1 MAYVTENNDT
11 GNGSKVLFSFTFPYL
26 EKTDIKVSVD
36 GTDRALGSGSTEYQ
50 FASATQIQFNTAPT
64 NGQAVRIYRDTNID
78 NLKAEF
84 FSGSAIRSQ
93 DLNEDFRQN
102 LYNSQETEAAV
113 ANKFNKTTDL
123 IDSTETWAASDS
135 KIASTSA
142 IDARV
147 DSKLTTKVVDDIV
160 PGTGVSI
167 ADNTPSSGKITINL
181 DAELVELS
189 TMATNTSQALADLTQ
204 AEVQIL
210 DGATVTT
217 AELNKLDG
225 VTASTTEL
233 NLVDGVTAST
243 TELNI
248 LDGVTATTA
257 ELNIMDGVT
266 STTAELNIL
275 DGVTA
280 TTAELNY
287 VDGVTSNIQTQ
298 LGTKQAQD
306 DDLTSLSQMQTGA
319 ADKLKVLTADEIERI
334 DGLTSST
341 AELNKLDG
349 VTASATDL
357 NITASMTKQT
367 TISDTDS
374 SYPTSGAV
382 VDYVAAQISG
392 INGVELIADDESFPN
407 TLPAAGT
414 VVSVSD
420 AGGLTVNS
428 SGVSTNGDTLNNT
441 TVTIN
446 GFPSELRGGVG
457 GNADPYTIGAGTGLL
472 LKSTGSSQTYDYHQV
487 MIRESDFV
495 QLSDDIND
503 FNSRYRIASSA
514 PGSNNDEGDLYFDTS
529 SNKMFVYD
537 GSSWGEVTSTG
548 DFKYLVLTETG
559 TTNAASYDG
568 SKVSFDLKE
577 NSTSGSAANVT
588 NAAQLMVSINGVIQK
603 PNTGTNTSGLDGFV
617 MTDADTIKFTAGVPT
632 GASVF
637 VIQSGSAL
645 AINVAGD
652 GTVTEAKLNA
662 NAPTNGHV
670 LTADSTTAGGFKWA
684 AGVSEGT
691 DIKSTGESGGTKY
704 LREDGDGT
712 CSWQTVAQYT
722 TPLTTRGDILFRD
735 ASGDQRLAKG
745 TEGQYLKIGA
755 NDPEWADVVGAV
767 ADGCIFENDQTI
779 SNNYTIASGKGA
791 HSVGPI
797 TVNATVTV
805 NGNWVVS

>member
-50 FASATQIQFNTAPT
+50 FASATQVQFNTAPT

-113 ANKFNKTTDL
+113 ANKFNKTTDV
-123 IDSTETWAASDS
+123 IDSTETWAANNTQ
-135 KIASTSA
+135 IATTGA

-147 DSKLTTKVVDDIV
+147 DAKLTTKVVDDIV

-189 TMATNTSQALADLTQ
+189 TMATDTASALADLTQ

-287 VDGVTSNIQTQ
+287 TDGVTSNIQTQ
-298 LGTKQAQD
+298 LGTKQPLA
-306 DDLTSLSQMQTGA
+306 DDLTTLSGMQTGA
-319 ADKLKVLTADEIERI
+319 AAKAAILTADEIERI

-341 AELNKLDG
+341 TELNKLDG
-349 VTASATDL
+349 VTASATD
-357 NITASMTKQT
+357 
-367 TISDTDS
+367 
-374 SYPTSGAV
+374 
-382 VDYVAAQISG
+382 
-392 INGVELIADDESFPN
+392 
-407 TLPAAGT
+407 
-414 VVSVSD
+414 
-420 AGGLTVNS
+420 
-428 SGVSTNGDTLNNT
+428 
-441 TVTIN
+441 
-446 GFPSELRGGVG
+446 
-457 GNADPYTIGAGTGLL
+457 
-472 LKSTGSSQTYDYHQV
+472 
-487 MIRESDFV
+487 
-495 QLSDDIND
+495 
-503 FNSRYRIASSA
+503 
-514 PGSNNDEGDLYFDTS
+514 
-529 SNKMFVYD
+529 
-537 GSSWGEVTSTG
+537 
-548 DFKYLVLTETG
+548 
-559 TTNAASYDG
+559 
-568 SKVSFDLKE
+568 
-577 NSTSGSAANVT
+577 
-588 NAAQLMVSINGVIQK
+588 
-603 PNTGTNTSGLDGFV
+603 
-617 MTDADTIKFTAGVPT
+617 
-632 GASVF
+632 
-637 VIQSGSAL
+637 
-645 AINVAGD
+645 
-652 GTVTEAKLNA
+652 
-662 NAPTNGHV
+662 
-670 LTADSTTAGGFKWA
+670 
-684 AGVSEGT
+684 
-691 DIKSTGESGGTKY
+691 
-704 LREDGDGT
+704 
-712 CSWQTVAQYT
+712 
-722 TPLTTRGDILFRD
+722 
-735 ASGDQRLAKG
+735 
-745 TEGQYLKIGA
+745 
-755 NDPEWADVVGAV
+755 
-767 ADGCIFENDQTI
+767 
-779 SNNYTIASGKGA
+779 
-791 HSVGPI
+791 
-797 TVNATVTV
+797 
-805 NGNWVVS
+805 

>member
-113 ANKFNKTTDL
+113 ANKFNKTTDV
-123 IDSTETWAASDS
+123 IDSTETWAANNTQ
-135 KIASTSA
+135 IATTGA

-147 DSKLTTKVVDDIV
+147 DAKLTTKVVDDIV

-189 TMATNTSQALADLTQ
+189 TMATDTASALADLTQ
-204 AEVQIL
+204 TEVQIL
-210 DGATVTT
+210 DGATVSTT
-217 AELNKLDG
+217 ELNKLDG

-280 TTAELNY
+280 TTTELNY

-298 LGTKQAQD
+298 LGTKQDQD
-306 DDLTSLSQMQTGA
+306 DDLDSLSQMQTGA

-349 VTASATDL
+349 VTASTANL
-357 NITASMTKQT
+357 NIVANMGKETAITDDDTKF
-367 TISDTDS
+367 
-374 SYPTSGAV
+374 PTSGAV
-382 VDYVAAQISG
+382 VDYVTTQISG

-414 VVSVSD
+414 VVSISD
-420 AGGLTVNS
+420 AGGLEVNS

-446 GFPSELRGGVG
+446 GFPPELRGGATVG
-457 GNADPYTIGAGTGLL
+457 GQTNADPYVLTAGTGLL

-487 MIRESDFV
+487 MIREADFV

-577 NSTSGSAANVT
+577 NSTSGSAASVT

-632 GASVF
+632 GADVF
-637 VIQSGSAL
+637 VVQSGSAL
-645 AINVAGD
+645 SINTPGDNTVTAAKTDISIVAGD
-652 GTVTEAKLNA
+652 IIYGNGTDSWTRLAKPSSNKFLRN
-662 NAPTNGHV
+662 TSGGTLSWETV
-670 LTADSTTAGGFKWA
+670 DSTP
-684 AGVSEGT
+684 EGT
-691 DIKSTGESGGTKY
+691 AIKSTGESGASKY

-712 CSWQTVAQYT
+712 CSWQ
-722 TPLTTRGDILFRD
+722 
-735 ASGDQRLAKG
+735 
-745 TEGQYLKIGA
+745 E
-755 NDPEWADVVGAV
+755 VVGAV

>member
-147 DSKLTTKVVDDIV
+147 DSKLTTKVVDDII

-167 ADNTPSSGKITINL
+167 ADNTPTSGKITINL

-341 AELNKLDG
+341 TELNKLDG

-382 VDYVAAQISG
+382 VDYVATQISG

-414 VVSVSD
+414 VVSISD

-457 GNADPYTIGAGTGLL
+457 TNADPYTIGAGTGLL

-503 FNSRYRIASSA
+503 FNSRYRIAN
-514 PGSNNDEGDLYFDTS
+514 GSGNLSGTDDEGDLYFDTG

-559 TTNAASYDG
+559 TTNAAVYDN

-577 NSTSGSAANVT
+577 NTTSGSAASVT

-645 AINVAGD
+645 AINTPGD
-652 GTVTEAKLNA
+652 NTVTSAKIVDDTIVNA
-662 NAPTNGHV
+662 DINSAANIVGSKLADDSIAEVKLDIHNAP
-670 LTADSTTAGGFKWA
+670 S
-684 AGVSEGT
+684 GT
-691 DIKSTGESGGTKY
+691 DKY
-704 LREDGDGT
+704 LKYTSNGME
-712 CSWQTVAQYT
+712 WATVSQYT
-722 TPLTTRGDILFRD
+722 TPLTTRGDIIFRD

-745 TEGQYLKIGA
+745 TDGQFLKIGA

-767 ADGCIFENDQTI
+767 ANGCIYENSQTI
-779 SNNYTIASGKGA
+779 SNNHTIAAGKGA

>member
-147 DSKLTTKVVDDIV
+147 DSKLTTKVVDDII

-167 ADNTPSSGKITINL
+167 ADNTPTSGKITINL

-341 AELNKLDG
+341 TELNKLDG

-382 VDYVAAQISG
+382 VDYVATQISG

-414 VVSVSD
+414 VVSISD

-441 TVTIN
+441 TVTNN

-457 GNADPYTIGAGTGLL
+457 TNADPYTIGAGTGLL

-503 FNSRYRIASSA
+503 FNSRYRIAN
-514 PGSNNDEGDLYFDTS
+514 GSGNLSGTDDEGDLYFDTG

-559 TTNAASYDG
+559 TTNAAVYDN

-577 NSTSGSAANVT
+577 NTTSGSAASVT

-645 AINVAGD
+645 AINTPGD
-652 GTVTEAKLNA
+652 NTVTSAKIVDDTIVNA
-662 NAPTNGHV
+662 DINSAANIVGSKLADDSIAEVKLDIHNAP
-670 LTADSTTAGGFKWA
+670 S
-684 AGVSEGT
+684 GT
-691 DIKSTGESGGTKY
+691 DKY
-704 LREDGDGT
+704 LKYTSNGME
-712 CSWQTVAQYT
+712 WATVSQYT
-722 TPLTTRGDILFRD
+722 TPLTTRGDIIFRD

-745 TEGQYLKIGA
+745 TDGQFLKIGA

-767 ADGCIFENDQTI
+767 ANGCIYENSQTI
-779 SNNYTIASGKGA
+779 SNNHTIAAGKGA